1 MSAEIK
7 IDPAEALRRIIT
19 NLATTYR
26 RTSASRK
33 RRGITEGPFWA
44 MISKFFG
51 YGRVN
56 SAHLATSH
64 GFNADTGE
72 AL

>member
-19 NLATTYR
+19 NAAAVHR
-26 RTSASRK
+26 HERK
-33 RRGITEGPFWA
+33 RRGYKLEPFWCR
-44 MISKFFG
+44 IGSITH
-51 YGRVN
+51 YGSTY
-56 SAHLATSH
+56 SAHLCTSH